1 MDSLLDAITE
11 WLKDLLIGDITSNL
25 SGMFD
30 SVNGQ
35 VAGISVQIGQ
45 TPQGW
50 NATIFSMIQTLSESV
65 IVPIAGLILAFVMT
79 LELIQLLVEKNN
91 LHDVDTW
98 MFFKWIFKTAAAILI
113 VTNTWDI
120 VMGVFDAAQSVVARA
135 SGVITADTSIDISSV
150 IPDMETR
157 LAEMEL
163 GPLLGLWMQSAF
175 VGITM
180 WALTICIFIVIYGR
194 MIEIYLVTSV
204 APIPMATMMGREWGS
219 MGQNYL
225 RSLFALGF
233 QAFLIIVCVAIYA
246 VLVENI
252 ALEDDIIAAI
262 WTCVGYT
269 VLLCFTLFK
278 TGSLSKQV
286 FQAH

>member
-11 WLKDLLIGDITSNL
+11 WLKDLLIGGITSNL

-113 VTNTWDI
+113 VTNTWNI
-120 VMGVFDAAQSVVARA
+120 VMGVFDAAQSVGGTGFRRYHRRYLHRYFQCDPRYGNPPGGDGARPVARVVDA
-135 SGVITADTSIDISSV
+135 KRLCRHNHVGADDLHLYCHL
-150 IPDMETR
+150 R
-157 LAEMEL
+157 
-163 GPLLGLWMQSAF
+163 
-175 VGITM
+175 
-180 WALTICIFIVIYGR
+180 
-194 MIEIYLVTSV
+194 
-204 APIPMATMMGREWGS
+204 
-219 MGQNYL
+219 QN
-225 RSLFALGF
+225 
-233 QAFLIIVCVAIYA
+233 
-246 VLVENI
+246 
-252 ALEDDIIAAI
+252 D
-262 WTCVGYT
+262 
-269 VLLCFTLFK
+269 
-278 TGSLSKQV
+278 
-286 FQAH
+286 

>member
-11 WLKDLLIGDITSNL
+11 WLKDLLIGGITSNL

-113 VTNTWDI
+113 VTNTWNI

-135 SGVITADTSIDISSV
+135 SGVITADIMLVHIQY
-150 IPDMETR
+150 
-157 LAEMEL
+157 LA
-163 GPLLGLWMQSAF
+163 
-175 VGITM
+175 V
-180 WALTICIFIVIYGR
+180 
-194 MIEIYLVTSV
+194 
-204 APIPMATMMGREWGS
+204 
-219 MGQNYL
+219 
-225 RSLFALGF
+225 
-233 QAFLIIVCVAIYA
+233 
-246 VLVENI
+246 
-252 ALEDDIIAAI
+252 
-262 WTCVGYT
+262 
-269 VLLCFTLFK
+269 
-278 TGSLSKQV
+278 
-286 FQAH
+286 